1 MIQQRKTNYL
11 TAGTV
16 TSLFACLSLFISNA
30 LAVPVQYEIRPLYTT
45 ADDPANH
52 IVPPGG
58 PLDGVGQVVLS
69 RPGFSVLCTGSLL
82 TSGRHVLTAAH
93 CLTDDFGNF
102 VTTGGDVT
110 FETAGGDATV
120 PVTGF
125 NVHPNWT
132 GDIFFGND
140 IAVLELSQTVTSVN
154 RYDIYRDFDE
164 VGQVGE
170 KAGYGKSGTGL
181 TGDELPA
188 GIKRSGLNL
197 YDAVADI
204 MLSALGLVPGTDFL
218 PGSVL
223 QYDFDNGLVF
233 DLGPLGSFAPNDAFG
248 FFSLLG
254 VFPDDPALSN
264 VGEGDDEVSAAP
276 GDSGSPTFIDGLIA
290 GVGSY
295 SITLG
300 VPFELPGLFLCL
312 TPDIDGCTIDPFGNI
327 VFNLNSSFGEFAGD
341 TRVSFYAD
349 FVDDII
355 GVPEP
360 ASLSIFGLGLLLLAF
375 TRREN
380 RIS

>member
-1 MIQQRKTNYL
+1 MPTIC
-11 TAGTV
+11 
-16 TSLFACLSLFISNA
+16 SI
-30 LAVPVQYEIRPLYTT
+30 LAWVSRMWLPVIIL
-45 ADDPANH
+45 
-52 IVPPGG
+52 
-58 PLDGVGQVVLS
+58 
-69 RPGFSVLCTGSLL
+69 
-82 TSGRHVLTAAH
+82 
-93 CLTDDFGNF
+93 
-102 VTTGGDVT
+102 
-110 FETAGGDATV
+110 
-120 PVTGF
+120 
-125 NVHPNWT
+125 
-132 GDIFFGND
+132 FGND
-140 IAVLELSQTVTSVN
+140 IAVLELGQTVTSVN
-154 RYDIYRDFDE
+154 RYDIYRDIDE

-223 QYDFDNGLVF
+223 QYDFDNGLVIDF
-233 DLGPLGSFAPNDAFG
+233 GSLGSFAPNDAFG
-248 FFSLLG
+248 IFSLLG
-254 VFPDDPALSN
+254 VFPDDPPLSN

-276 GDSGSPTFIDGLIA
+276 GNSGSPTFIDGLIA

-300 VPFELPGLFLCL
+300 VPFELIPGLFLCL
-312 TPDIDGCTIDPFGNI
+312 TPDIDGCTVLFDSAGN
-327 VFNLNSSFGEFAGD
+327 VTGVDLTLNSSFGEFAGD

-375 TRREN
+375 TRRKN
-380 RIS
+380 PIS